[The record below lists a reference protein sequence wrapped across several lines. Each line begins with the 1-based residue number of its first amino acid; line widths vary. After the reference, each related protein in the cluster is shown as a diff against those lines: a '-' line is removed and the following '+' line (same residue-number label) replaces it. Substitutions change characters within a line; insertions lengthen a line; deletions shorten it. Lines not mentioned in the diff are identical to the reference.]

1 MQKDTSP
8 VAPPVPLA
16 TNTTMGGGWQA
27 SASGAPSKSETGP
40 RTFPKAHQ
48 RPSMSKVI
56 LRAVADKGVRNRVS
70 LVALKKAV
78 ASTGYNM
85 TRNSWRFKCV
95 IQKLLDSGMIKQVS
109 GRGYSGSFSLGK
121 EQAKKIRAKRRQ
133 QRRRRSGQRRSGQG
147 RSGQHRSRVGSKQGQ
162 KQLFKGVRRAAK
174 GRRK

>member
-8 VAPPVPLA
+8 VAPPAPSA
-16 TNTTMGGGWQA
+16 TNTAMGGNWQA
-27 SASGAPSKSETGP
+27 SASGTPSKSETGP
-40 RTFPKAHQ
+40 HTFPKANQ

-56 LRAVADKGVRNRVS
+56 LRAVADKGLHNRVS
-70 LVALKKAV
+70 LAALKKAV
-78 ASTGYNM
+78 AGTGYNM

-121 EQAKKIRAKRRQ
+121 KQAKNIRAKRPQQ
-133 QRRRRSGQRRSGQG
+133 QRKSGQRRSGHR

-162 KQLFKGVRRAAK
+162 KQLFKGVRRATK
-174 GRRK
+174 GRRT